1 MKDINFLPA
10 AMQQRAIRSS
20 LSQPATVSF
29 TTFIP
34 FGREFQKLFW
44 NLSTPVMCY
53 AVVLSSS
60 WGNEILSQM
69 F

>member
-1 MKDINFLPA
+1 MKDINFPPA

-20 LSQPATVSF
+20 LSQPATVSYN
-29 TTFIP
+29 TFKP
-34 FGREFQKLFW
+34 FGREFQNLYW

-53 AVVLSSS
+53 AVALSSS